1 MRLSDIFNKVDAL
14 DPVEAQQ
21 LISDDKSVIL
31 LDVREPREYEEEH
44 IPGAVL
50 MPMSSLPDKM
60 KELDPSRTIVAY

>member
-1 MRLSDIFNKVDAL
+1 MRLSDIFNRVDVIE
-14 DPVEAQQ
+14 PVEAQQ
-21 LISDDKSVIL
+21 LISDDNSAIL

-60 KELDPSRTIVAY
+60 KELDPSRTIVTY